1 MDSKKRIEQVVEKA
15 QLAFWDEVAR
25 YFPDDSSGDFPPDA
39 TFELDAA
46 LEKAVALWI
55 DLNVFRAYAPSG
67 FGPTHH
73 IEKSLADQLYALG
86 LVDTSWGNDTAPSF
100 AFQSDPVTGD
110 EAFRVYIDAFKP
122 EDREDPTLER
132 FGFTVPDGVMTD
144 YGTNDFAMIV
154 ASVKEALMPTIDTLR
169 EMAKDARPV
178 SDSEWGSDRQITAE
192 NKFCAALE
200 RYLKP
205 AGWDHFEDYALK
217 ATTEEM
223 LDCGLM
229 LAARAAPD
237 HGEKS

>member
-1 MDSKKRIEQVVEKA
+1 MDTDKLDNVMEKA

-39 TFELDAA
+39 TFALDAA
-46 LEKAVALWI
+46 MTEAIALWV

-73 IEKSLADQLYALG
+73 IEQGHVDKLTALG

-100 AFQSDPVTGD
+100 AFYPDGD
-110 EAFRVYIDAFKP
+110 EKAEGLRVYIDAFKAS
-122 EDREDPTLER
+122 DREDETLER
-132 FGFTVPDGVMTD
+132 FGLTCPDGLMTD
-144 YGTNDFAMIV
+144 FGTNDFDLILVSV
-154 ASVKEALMPTIDTLR
+154 AEHLMPTIEGLR
-169 EMAKDARPV
+169 KLAKVARPLN
-178 SDSEWGSDRQITAE
+178 DDEWGSERQMNAE
-192 NKFCAALE
+192 NRFCAALE

-205 AGWDHFEDYALK
+205 AAWDHFTDYALK

-223 LDCGLM
+223 MDCGLM